1 MNTKPKILTLEQIND
16 RLDIMAENITQM
28 EGLYEVLQ
36 KLVAIQKAKK

>member
-1 MNTKPKILTLEQIND
+1 MKNNPKILTLEQIND

-36 KLVAIQKAKK
+36 KLVDIQKAKK

>member
-1 MNTKPKILTLEQIND
+1 MNTKPKILTLEQINE
-16 RLDIMAENITQM
+16 RLDIMADNITQM